1 MKADSDH
8 RNRRQ
13 TVVVVSGSGN
23 AEQQEL
29 SNLIE
34 AKGYRSETAVS
45 IEDLLIRSNIRE
57 CLALLIDVDSVT
69 VNNRTIRDLK
79 LKFGGIDFLCISGT
93 RFHPDL
99 QEAISHHFYACLLK
113 PVDPD
118 ELSYWLKCIGENER
132 SSPVE

>member
-8 RNRRQ
+8 QTRRQ
-13 TVVVVSGSGN
+13 TIVVVSGSGI

-34 AKGYRSETAVS
+34 TNGYQSETAVS
-45 IEDLLIRSNIRE
+45 IEDLLTRSNIRE

-79 LKFGGIDFLCISGT
+79 LKFRDTEFLCISGT